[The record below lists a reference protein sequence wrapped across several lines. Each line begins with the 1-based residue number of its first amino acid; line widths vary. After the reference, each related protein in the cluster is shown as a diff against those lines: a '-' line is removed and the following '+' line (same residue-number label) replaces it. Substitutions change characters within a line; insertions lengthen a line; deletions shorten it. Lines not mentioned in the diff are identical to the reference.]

1 MRECGL
7 LRGDNRYE
15 LERNDKMDR
24 FDFQKEFVELM
35 DKAISNL
42 PPTEFDRFVKRVEQE
57 LEEYKDL

>member
-1 MRECGL
+1 
-7 LRGDNRYE
+7 
-15 LERNDKMDR
+15 MDR

-42 PPTEFDRFVKRVEQE
+42 PPTEFEKKKKRVEQE

>member
-1 MRECGL
+1 
-7 LRGDNRYE
+7 
-15 LERNDKMDR
+15 MDR